1 MGVADPELDYRL
13 IRKFTVPEVICGEGS
28 RLLAGDYCRNLGLKR
43 VLLVSDRGVLSA
55 GWADEIR
62 AKLESR
68 EVASVSFFDVT
79 ENPKDREVAAGAEL
93 YRESECEALV
103 AVGGGSVI
111 DCAKGIGVVVTNH
124 GPIGE
129 FEGIDRIRRAM
140 PPLVCIPTTAGSSA
154 DVSQF
159 AIINDTSRKLKFA
172 VISKALVPDVS
183 LLDPTPLTTM
193 NRELTTA
200 TGMDALSHAF
210 EAFVS
215 NGSSFL
221 TDELALKAVERLGS
235 SLREAVWNPTKLSAR
250 TETMEG
256 SMVAGFAFS
265 NASLGAVHALAHAI
279 GGLAGIPHGIC
290 NAVLLKQ
297 VARVNYP
304 SAREKYDRL
313 SLVLRESLAL
323 PPKGSDEALEGLLEA
338 LDILAADCGLELSL
352 FQRGLE
358 ESAIPEMAAN
368 AAADPCMLTNP
379 RQLDLRDLEEIIRH
393 AG

>member
-1 MGVADPELDYRL
+1 
-13 IRKFTVPEVICGEGS
+13 
-28 RLLAGDYCRNLGLKR
+28 

-68 EVASVSFFDVT
+68 GVTSISFYDVT
-79 ENPKDREVAAGAEL
+79 ENPKDREVTAGAEL

-111 DCAKGIGVVVTNH
+111 DCAKGIGVVVTNRLS
-124 GPIGE
+124 IGE

-159 AIINDTSRKLKFA
+159 AIINDTPRQLKFA

-183 LLDPTPLTTM
+183 LLDPVPLTTM
-193 NRELTTA
+193 DRELTTA

-235 SLREAVWNPTKLSAR
+235 SLREAVRNPLNLSAR
-250 TETMEG
+250 TKTMEG

-297 VARVNYP
+297 VVRVNYLA
-304 SAREKYDRL
+304 AREKYDRL

-323 PPKGSDEALEGLLEA
+323 PHISSNQALEGLIEA

-352 FQRGLE
+352 FQRGLD

-379 RQLDLRDLEEIIRH
+379 RQLAVSDLEEIIRH